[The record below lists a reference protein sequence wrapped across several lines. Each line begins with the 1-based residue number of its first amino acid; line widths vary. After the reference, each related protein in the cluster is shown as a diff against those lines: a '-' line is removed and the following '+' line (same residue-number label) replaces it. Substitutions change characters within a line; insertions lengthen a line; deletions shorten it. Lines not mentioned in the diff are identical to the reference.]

1 MNRRFAVIL
10 MAMLAIAGL
19 HGPLLGAH
27 EGHAHNVMGTV
38 KAVQNGQIDVQDK
51 AGKTT
56 TFKLTPATK
65 ILRGKIAA
73 AVGDIKIGE
82 RVVVIGV
89 SEAKPAGASAATQPG
104 AAPAGMM
111 TAREVR
117 LAPADAKVGSTQ

>member
-1 MNRRFAVIL
+1 MMV
-10 MAMLAIAGL
+10 
-19 HGPLLGAH
+19 P
-27 EGHAHNVMGTV
+27 GT
-38 KAVQNGQIDVQDK
+38 VQNGQIDVKDK

-82 RVVVIGV
+82 RIVVIGV
-89 SEAKPAGASAATQPG
+89 LEAKPAGGSATTQPG
-104 AAPAGMM
+104 AAPARMM

-117 LAPADAKVGSTQ
+117 LAPADRPESLPLRRNQYVVRGLSRSGCTFR